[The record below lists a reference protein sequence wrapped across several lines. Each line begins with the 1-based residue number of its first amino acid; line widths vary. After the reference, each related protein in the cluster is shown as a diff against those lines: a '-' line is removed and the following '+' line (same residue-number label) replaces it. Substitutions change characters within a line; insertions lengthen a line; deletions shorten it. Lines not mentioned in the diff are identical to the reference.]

1 MKINKQNEK
10 ANIIKKA
17 IATTARM
24 ATTINVNST
33 CAFVV
38 HQPKLP
44 KGAEKLRKF

>member
-1 MKINKQNEK
+1 MKNNKK
-10 ANIIKKA
+10 DSKMIVFKKA
-17 IATTARM
+17 VATAAKM
-24 ATTINVNST
+24 ATVANVNSA